1 MPTARAMFQ
10 ASPCGVVEAPERASA
25 AGRRPA
31 SQVRGAGRARGCRTR
46 RTGCLNAVSMLSQLR
61 LIVVSLLRLA
71 APSGRRPRARVARAL
86 CAAMSAE
93 GWLPRDKQEDGGLF
107 ASLES
112 LLSQGSDWECEWR
125 EPNAH
130 NDTGASV
137 RDGGAAGDAPR
148 VPRVRARGASPSL
161 ANVLA
166 LASARGAHRPNTRAR
181 PSATCTRHAG
191 LTARGARRAGT
202 ALGARCRRALRAARS
217 GACARPRLGGGAS
230 VAGAAAALA
239 RAARPTGSAAAAAAA
254 ARPRLGR
261 AAARTVAPSC
271 CRRWS
276 LTLCTVSNCWASA
289 RRS

>member
-1 MPTARAMFQ
+1 
-10 ASPCGVVEAPERASA
+10 
-25 AGRRPA
+25 
-31 SQVRGAGRARGCRTR
+31 
-46 RTGCLNAVSMLSQLR
+46 MLSQLR

-166 LASARGAHRPNTRAR
+166 LTSARRTPPKHARA
-181 PSATCTRHAG
+181 PLGHLHA
-191 LTARGARRAGT
+191 ARRPY
-202 ALGARCRRALRAARS
+202 GARCSTRRHRVGRTV
-217 GACARPRLGGGAS
+217 P
-230 VAGAAAALA
+230 A
-239 RAARPTGSAAAAAAA
+239 RARCAQRTRGHAHARDWAA
-254 ARPRLGR
+254 AR
-261 AAARTVAPSC
+261 A
-271 CRRWS
+271 
-276 LTLCTVSNCWASA
+276 
-289 RRS
+289 

>member
-1 MPTARAMFQ
+1 MEHAA
-10 ASPCGVVEAPERASA
+10 GRASA
-25 AGRRPA
+25 PCKCALRRSSTRGVAACAPLGVRGYLGHRRQRQQRRLWGWPLRRRPHGRCFRRLHVA
-31 SQVRGAGRARGCRTR
+31 WSRPRNAQAPRGAALRRRCAERGARGCRTR

-166 LASARGAHRPNTRAR
+166 LTSARRTPPKHARA
-181 PSATCTRHAG
+181 PLGHLHA
-191 LTARGARRAGT
+191 ARRPY
-202 ALGARCRRALRAARS
+202 GARCSTQRRSVGRAVPACARCALRARGHAHARDW
-217 GACARPRLGGGAS
+217 
-230 VAGAAAALA
+230 
-239 RAARPTGSAAAAAAA
+239 AA
-254 ARPRLGR
+254 AR
-261 AAARTVAPSC
+261 A
-271 CRRWS
+271 
-276 LTLCTVSNCWASA
+276 
-289 RRS
+289 